1 MSTLEDKFQE
11 LDKTLA
17 YTDDL
22 RTQLLNKTHAAAMK
36 LDLNGDM
43 SASIL
48 ESRIGAISAVDSLLK
63 SKEAASV
70 TGIKLAISNKA
81 ADTAEA
87 NQELIA
93 GVLQS
98 ISLTS
103 PTQAPIEG
111 ASRALG
117 ELVVE
122 DIDKQITPGEL
133 EVTDSDLEDFDVN

>member
-1 MSTLEDKFQE
+1 
-11 LDKTLA
+11 
-17 YTDDL
+17 
-22 RTQLLNKTHAAAMK
+22 MK

-81 ADTAEA
+81 ADTAES